1 MVKDCRTEQDRVLAP
16 WPAKEL
22 ADYRILLASN
32 SPRRRELLGMI
43 LRRFEV
49 AQARDIDESYPD
61 TLAAAEVPAFL
72 SQLKARAYADML
84 EPKELIITADTVV
97 IDGDAIL
104 GKPSTPEE
112 ARNMLRRLSGHAHTV
127 VTGVTL
133 TTPDRTLTFSETT
146 KVHFGHLDE
155 KEITE
160 YVDLYYPLDKAGA
173 YGIQEWIGAVGIT
186 GIEGCYYN
194 VMGLPLN
201 ALYRNLRTFF
211 S

>member
-61 TLAAAEVPAFL
+61 TLAAPEVPAYL